1 MSIHQKLD
9 EILEVLLWI
18 QYKVVKDRPSVD
30 QLDFLWICSLS
41 GICEK
46 EESVSVLEKLTEDG
60 IIAPADNATK
70 VPKITSYGIHF
81 ITTGGYSGRAG
92 LSNSSAA

>member
-18 QYKVVKDRPSVD
+18 QYKVVKDRPSVE
-30 QLDFLWICSLS
+30 QLDFIWICSLS

-46 EESVSVLEKLTEDG
+46 EESVSILEKLTEDG
-60 IIAPADNATK
+60 IIVPAEDATK
-70 VPKITSYGIHF
+70 VPRITSYGIYF
-81 ITTGGYSGRAG
+81 ITTGGYSGRAV
-92 LSNSSAA
+92 LSSSSAA